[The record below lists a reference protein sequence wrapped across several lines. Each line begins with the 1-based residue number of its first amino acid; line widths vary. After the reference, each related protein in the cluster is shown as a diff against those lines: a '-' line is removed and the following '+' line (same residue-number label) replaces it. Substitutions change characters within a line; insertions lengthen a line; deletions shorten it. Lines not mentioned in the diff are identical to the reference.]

1 MISSGGGSSVF
12 DLNRRSSSGGVNG
25 GSSGSSNKRLTR
37 SQSTHS
43 KQRCSPLPS
52 LRENVMDDDDDFCE
66 DINVYEN
73 ERVIQ
78 EARRSIREEEEEMES
93 GRASRQTEQKIK
105 ESDVGDPVEKV
116 YFIRVVNIVF
126 FSIPPT

>member
-1 MISSGGGSSVF
+1 
-12 DLNRRSSSGGVNG
+12 
-25 GSSGSSNKRLTR
+25 
-37 SQSTHS
+37 
-43 KQRCSPLPS
+43 
-52 LRENVMDDDDDFCE
+52 MDDDDDFNE

-105 ESDVGDPVEKV
+105 ESDVGDSIEKV
-116 YFIRVVNIVF
+116 YFHV
-126 FSIPPT
+126 SS